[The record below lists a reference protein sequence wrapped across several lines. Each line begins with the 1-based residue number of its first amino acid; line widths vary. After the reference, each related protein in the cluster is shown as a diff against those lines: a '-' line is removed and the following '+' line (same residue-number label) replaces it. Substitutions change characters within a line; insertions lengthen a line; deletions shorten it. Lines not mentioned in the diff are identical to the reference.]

1 MNRTAS
7 VNRQPMHRPATA
19 NLPTTGN
26 RPASTRPL
34 LAGQVLGAQ
43 DATPLGFWV
52 AVHRDTYLQL
62 DDVVRVHTNLPDG
75 KGVDLYGVVDLVR
88 ARYEGTQFDS
98 DVFLVTAGLLPAET
112 SMAAHVAVTRVEPE
126 IFVPPRPG
134 EEVYLA
140 VEERDIAL
148 FFDAMRRR
156 LPLGA
161 GRDDL
166 PVYGNLDF
174 LDGTRGAHINISGIS
189 GVATKTTYA
198 TFLLYNLFHSGALGA
213 AGANSRALIFNVKGE
228 DLLFLDRENLR
239 LDDDARAL
247 YSRLGLR
254 AGPFQS
260 VGIRAPVRRGAS
272 AALPDT
278 ARQEGVT
285 AFFWTL
291 REFARERYLRF
302 LFADA
307 DAESDLLASLIY
319 RIESQLA
326 RAADQEGSPDDPWIA
341 IGGRRIG
348 SFDTLVDTL
357 RAICDT
363 RGEGDDDGEGQDGG
377 APTLVVRR
385 HDWVGSAAAGTL
397 SAFVRRLEAA
407 REPVGHL
414 IRGDG
419 VERATEHRID
429 LGRQVTVIDL
439 HNLRERA
446 QRFVVGV
453 VLKRMFEDK
462 ESRGAREP
470 LVFVVLDELNKYA
483 PRDGWSPIKEILLDI
498 AERGRSLGIILIGAQ
513 QTASE
518 VERRVVANCAF
529 RVVGRLDAAEAA
541 REEYG
546 FLPAATRQRA
556 AILKPGTMI
565 VQQPEIP
572 MPLLVRFPFPAW
584 ATCPAEVGGRAEAEA
599 TEDLFERLES

>member
-1 MNRTAS
+1 MTIHKPPARTIAA
-7 VNRQPMHRPATA
+7 RP
-19 NLPTTGN
+19 P
-26 RPASTRPL
+26 RV
-34 LAGQVLGAQ
+34 GQVLGTQ

-52 AVHRDTYLQL
+52 AVNRDAYLQL
-62 DDVVRVHTNLPDG
+62 DDVVLVRTSLPDSTAIH
-75 KGVDLYGVVDLVR
+75 LYGVVDLVR
-88 ARYEGTQFDS
+88 ARHEGTQFDS

-112 SMAAHVAVTRVEPE
+112 SIAAHIAVTRVEPE

-134 EEVYLA
+134 EDVFLA
-140 VEERDIAL
+140 IEERDIAL
-148 FFDAMRRR
+148 FFDGMRRR
-156 LPLGA
+156 LPLGT

-174 LDGTRGAHINISGIS
+174 LDGTRGAHVNISGVS

-198 TFLLYNLFHSGALGA
+198 TFLLYNLFHSGALHTA
-213 AGANSRALIFNVKGE
+213 NNSRALIFNVKGE
-228 DLLFLDRENLR
+228 DLLFLDRENAG
-239 LDDDARAL
+239 LDDGARDL
-247 YSRLGLR
+247 YARLGLR
-254 AGPFQS
+254 AGPFKS
-260 VGIRAPVRRGAS
+260 VRTCAPVRRGAAS
-272 AALPDT
+272 ALPDT
-278 ARQEGVT
+278 GSRLAGVT

-307 DAESDLLASLIY
+307 DAESEHLASV
-319 RIESQLA
+319 IERVETQLR
-326 RAADQEGSPDDPWIA
+326 RAVVDMDHDAHADPDDPTIT

-348 SFDTLVDTL
+348 SFEALVETL
-357 RAICDT
+357 RIICEGH
-363 RGEGDDDGEGQDGG
+363 GEDEDDDDGGGDGKG
-377 APTLVVRR
+377 GHNGDPPRVRLAVRR
-385 HDWVGSAAAGTL
+385 YDWVGSAATGTL

-407 REPVGHL
+407 AARVGHL

-419 VERATEHRID
+419 VERADEHRID
-429 LGRQVTVIDL
+429 ILRDQVTVTVIDL
-439 HNLRERA
+439 HNLHERA

-483 PRDGWSPIKEILLDI
+483 PREGWSPIKEILLDI

-572 MPLLVRFPFPAW
+572 IPLLIRFPFPAW
-584 ATCPAEVGGRAEAEA
+584 ATRPEEVGGRAEAEA

>member
-1 MNRTAS
+1 M
-7 VNRQPMHRPATA
+7 
-19 NLPTTGN
+19 N
-26 RPASTRPL
+26 RPASRNRPATNRPPL
-34 LAGQVLGAQ
+34 VGQVLGAQ

-52 AVHRDTYLQL
+52 AVHRDAYLQL
-62 DDVVRVHTNLPDG
+62 DDVVLVRTSLPNG
-75 KGVDLYGVVDLVR
+75 TVIHLYGVVDLVR

-148 FFDAMRRR
+148 FFDGMRRR

-174 LDGTRGAHINISGIS
+174 LDGTRGAHVNISGIS

-213 AGANSRALIFNVKGE
+213 AAANSRALIFNVKGE
-228 DLLFLDRENLR
+228 DLLSLDRENAR
-239 LDDDARAL
+239 LDDEARTL
-247 YSRLGLR
+247 YARLGLR
-254 AGPFQS
+254 AGPFKS
-260 VGIRAPVRRGAS
+260 VRIRAPVRRGAA

-278 ARQEGVT
+278 TRQEGVT

-307 DAESDLLASLIY
+307 DAESDLLASVIY
-319 RIESQLA
+319 RIETQLA
-326 RAADQEGSPDDPWIA
+326 RAADQEGGPDDPWIA

-348 SFDTLVDTL
+348 SFEALVETL
-357 RAICDT
+357 RTLCEA
-363 RGEGDDDGEGQDGG
+363 RGESDDAGEGEDGEVPRL
-377 APTLVVRR
+377 AVRR

-419 VERATEHRID
+419 VERAPEHRID
-429 LGRQVTVIDL
+429 LGRDQVTVIDL

-518 VERRVVANCAF
+518 VERRVVSNCAF

-572 MPLLVRFPFPAW
+572 MPLLIRFPFPAW
-584 ATCPAEVGGRAEAEA
+584 ATCPAEVGGRAEAEE
-599 TEDLFERLES
+599 TEELFERLES